1 MPSWLAFGL
10 CVRRKIDDEPIM
22 FTTELPMILR
32 RSLWTLILGIIAIG
46 LPCQGIYIT
55 KIGSLPG
62 VSSALSDE
70 ITVSAAISL
79 KDAMDE
85 ISRLYT
91 SEQQSAE
98 VHFNLGGSG
107 TLQRQIEQGA
117 PVDIFISASP
127 KEMNSLQSQGLLVS
141 DTRRDLVKNSVVLIV
156 PAGSVNISSFQDL
169 TKAAVKT
176 VAVGEPQTVS
186 AGKYAQEVLTHFGI
200 YDQLKPKLVLAKDV
214 RQVLT
219 YVETGN
225 ADAGIVYATDAK
237 ISNAKISKKVTVVA
251 TAPEDSHSPV
261 VYPAAVIKN
270 SKNPAGAKAFLEF
283 LASEKAR
290 VVFQK
295 YGFIP
300 ASS

>member
-1 MPSWLAFGL
+1 M
-10 CVRRKIDDEPIM
+10 M
-22 FTTELPMILR
+22 LR
-32 RSLWTLILGIIAIG
+32 RSLWMLVLGIIAMG
-46 LPCQGIYIT
+46 ALCQEIYSAST
-55 KIGSLPG
+55 GSSPG
-62 VSSALSDE
+62 SSPAPSDE

-79 KDAMDE
+79 KDTLDE
-85 ISRLYT
+85 ISHLYS
-91 SEQQSAE
+91 SEHQGAE

-117 PVDIFISASP
+117 PADIFISASP
-127 KEMNSLQSQGLLVS
+127 KEMDSLESQGLLMA
-141 DTRRDLVKNSVVLIV
+141 DTRKDLARNSVVLIV
-156 PAGSVNISSFQDL
+156 RAGSTSISGFQDL

-176 VAVGEPQTVS
+176 VAVGEPQTVP

-237 ISNAKISKKVTVVA
+237 ISKKVTVVA
-251 TAPEDSHSPV
+251 TAPADSHSPV

-283 LASEKAR
+283 LAGEKAR
-290 VVFQK
+290 TVFQK
-295 YGFIP
+295 YGFIL
-300 ASS
+300 AGR

>member
-1 MPSWLAFGL
+1 MAFTSWIWTVSATKFDAEAILFAMKL
-10 CVRRKIDDEPIM
+10 LM
-22 FTTELPMILR
+22 MLR
-32 RSLWTLILGIIAIG
+32 RSLWTLLLAIFAISLHYQRTYSAKIG
-46 LPCQGIYIT
+46 LPYGAE
-55 KIGSLPG
+55 P
-62 VSSALSDE
+62 SSPDE

-79 KDAMDE
+79 KDALDE
-85 ISRLYT
+85 IAHLY
-91 SEQQSAE
+91 SAEHPGAE

-127 KEMNSLQSQGLLVS
+127 REMDSLQSQGLLVPE
-141 DTRRDLVKNSVVLIV
+141 TRRDLVKNSVVLIV
-156 PAGSVNISSFQDL
+156 PAGNTGVSSFQDL
-169 TKAAVKT
+169 TKATVKT
-176 VAVGEPQTVS
+176 VAVGEPQTVP

-200 YDQLKPKLVLAKDV
+200 YDQLKPKLALAKDV

-237 ISNAKISKKVTVVA
+237 ISKKVTVTA
-251 TAPEDSHSPV
+251 TAPADSHSPV

-270 SKNPAGAKAFLEF
+270 SKNLAGSKAFLEF
-283 LASEKAR
+283 LASEKAQA
-290 VVFQK
+290 VFQK

-300 ASS
+300 GKS

>member
-1 MPSWLAFGL
+1 M
-10 CVRRKIDDEPIM
+10 M
-22 FTTELPMILR
+22 LR
-32 RSLWTLILGIIAIG
+32 RSLWTLVFGILAMGA
-46 LPCQGIYIT
+46 PFQGIYSSNT
-55 KIGSLPG
+55 KSSPV
-62 VSSALSDE
+62 VSPTPPDDV
-70 ITVSAAISL
+70 TVSAAISL
-79 KDAMDE
+79 KDALDE
-85 ISRLYT
+85 ISHLYS
-91 SEQQSAE
+91 SEHPSAE

-127 KEMNSLQSQGLLVS
+127 KEMDSLQSQGLLLP
-141 DTRRDLVKNSVVLIV
+141 DTRKNLARNSVVLIV
-156 PAGSVNISSFQDL
+156 PAGRTSIPGFQDL
-169 TKAAVKT
+169 TKAVVKT
-176 VAVGEPQTVS
+176 VAVGEPQTVP

-219 YVETGN
+219 YVETEN
-225 ADAGIVYATDAK
+225 ADAGIVYATD
-237 ISNAKISKKVTVVA
+237 AKISKKVTVVA

-270 SKNPAGAKAFLEF
+270 SKNAAGAKAFLDF

-290 VVFQK
+290 TVFQK

-300 ASS
+300 AGN

>member
-1 MPSWLAFGL
+1 M
-10 CVRRKIDDEPIM
+10 
-22 FTTELPMILR
+22 TLR
-32 RSLWTLILGIIAIG
+32 RNLWMLVLGIIAA
-46 LPCQGIYIT
+46 
-55 KIGSLPG
+55 GSLCQDVNSANTGSSPG
-62 VSSALSDE
+62 TSPTPPDE
-70 ITVSAAISL
+70 VTVSAAISL
-79 KDAMDE
+79 KDALDE
-85 ISRLYT
+85 ISHLYST
-91 SEQQSAE
+91 EHPSAE

-127 KEMNSLQSQGLLVS
+127 KEMDSLQSQGLLLP
-141 DTRRDLVKNSVVLIV
+141 DTRKDLARNSVVLII
-156 PAGSVNISSFQDL
+156 PAGSTSISGFQDL

-176 VAVGEPQTVS
+176 VAVGEPQTVP
-186 AGKYAQEVLTHFGI
+186 AGKYAREVLTHFGI
-200 YDQLKPKLVLAKDV
+200 YDKLKPKLVLAKDV

-237 ISNAKISKKVTVVA
+237 ISMKVTVAA

-270 SKNPAGAKAFLEF
+270 SKNAAAAKAFLDF

-290 VVFQK
+290 TVFQK

-300 ASS
+300 AGS